1 MTAITR
7 KPVLLKYQITCL
19 NRSNPHRF
27 HMPTYMIQGAYG
39 KNGLAAIV
47 KNPQNR
53 IQAVKPAIE
62 NLGGR
67 LKDAYFSFGEY
78 DFVIIAEMPDNVSA
92 VAISMAFGA
101 GGALKSTKTTP
112 LLSAAETMEAMK
124 KASRAGYK
132 PPTM

>member
-1 MTAITR
+1 
-7 KPVLLKYQITCL
+7 
-19 NRSNPHRF
+19 
-27 HMPTYMIQGAYG
+27 MPTYMIQGAYG
-39 KNGLAAIV
+39 NEGLAAIV

-62 NLGGR
+62 KLGGK

-92 VAISMAFGA
+92 VAISLAFGA

-112 LLSAAETMEAMK
+112 LLSATETMEAMK
-124 KASRAGYK
+124 KASTSGYK
-132 PPTM
+132 PPTA

>member
-1 MTAITR
+1 
-7 KPVLLKYQITCL
+7 
-19 NRSNPHRF
+19 
-27 HMPTYMIQGAYG
+27 MPTYMIQGAYG
-39 KNGLAAIV
+39 TEGLAAIV

-62 NLGGR
+62 NLGGK

-92 VAISMAFGA
+92 VAISLAFGA

-124 KASRAGYK
+124 KASTAGYS
-132 PPTM
+132 PPTK